1 MIWRW
6 IPASALA
13 ARTARACRWGSAN
26 RPCGWTALLSEE
38 PADEHRSPVRSREG
52 ARLAT
57 QGRATRG
64 DGAGRL
70 SSKRCDPRAVLRA
83 VRLDGADAADRRR
96 AIGLEISL
104 RMRHRLAADTDQP
117 AGNRARVR
125 RTAPP

>member
-13 ARTARACRWGSAN
+13 ARTARACRSGSGN

-38 PADEHRSPVRSREG
+38 PADEHRSPIRSRER
-52 ARLAT
+52 ARLARP
-57 QGRATRG
+57 GRATRG
-64 DGAGRL
+64 DRADRL
-70 SSKRCDPRAVLRA
+70 CCQRCDRRAVLRA

-104 RMRHRLAADTDQP
+104 RIRHRLAADTDQP

-125 RTAPP
+125 